1 MGTFKR
7 IAFIKA
13 HQKFEPVDATYTS
26 DLTELC
32 HLGAFIEKD
41 VESVSIPLT
50 PYDHTPF
57 KTFAKSLKRERFD
70 FVGISAMTAGYN
82 NAREYARIAKAA
94 GAYVVLGGYHPT
106 ALTDDV
112 LADPNVDAV
121 VRGEAE
127 FPLRNLIVN
136 GPGEDIAGLSF
147 KRNDERVHNPDHP
160 LQLSRVHCQMHLLR
174 KRYDESGPPH
184 PQSGTFYR
192 GAGTDS

>member
-1 MGTFKR
+1 MVQFKR
-7 IAFIKA
+7 VALVKA

-41 VESVSIPLT
+41 VEHVSIPIT
-50 PYDHTPF
+50 PYDRTPF
-57 KTFAKSLKRERFD
+57 KNFAKRLKQENYD

-82 NAREYARIAKAA
+82 HAREFARIAKAY
-94 GAYVVLGGYHPT
+94 GAFVVLGGYHPT

-136 GPGEDIAGLSF
+136 GLSEDIPGLSF
-147 KRNDERVHNPDHP
+147 KRNGDHIHNPDNP
-160 LQLSRVHCQMHLLR
+160 LIFDMDQLPQPLR
-174 KRYDESGPPH
+174 RLRPVRFG
-184 PQSGTFYR
+184 
-192 GAGTDS
+192 

>member
-1 MGTFKR
+1 MGTFQR
-7 IAFIKA
+7 IALIKA

-32 HLGAFIEKD
+32 HLGAFIVKD

-57 KTFAKSLKRERFD
+57 KTFTKSLKQERFD

-136 GPGEDIAGLSF
+136 GPSEDIAGLSF
-147 KRNDERVHNPDHP
+147 KTE
-160 LQLSRVHCQMHLLR
+160 
-174 KRYDESGPPH
+174 
-184 PQSGTFYR
+184 
-192 GAGTDS
+192 